1 MSISNK
7 DYLNKLIAK
16 AKKSWEGVDVERYMS
31 DLRDN
36 SFDKEFAENLS
47 KEVASYITEQMK
59 SNMDKAKIK
68 CRDLM
73 VGDWITNRNGFPMQ
87 ITNVGDDYAYA
98 TFEGNEGDPW
108 EFDDKDDQPQP
119 IPLTNDIL
127 RNNDWRERPLVL
139 SLDYSVLSYNFVK
152 DEGDTHL
159 EIKRDTL
166 IIWFNYE
173 KGLYADIIIPIKYVH
188 QLQHALRLSGLMDM
202 ANNFKI

>member
-68 CRDLM
+68 CQDLM

-87 ITNVGDDYAYA
+87 ITNVGDDYAYV

-108 EFDDKDDQPQP
+108 EFDDKDDQPEP
-119 IPLTNDIL
+119 IEIWKRLINSQKLKSSL
-127 RNNDWRERPLVL
+127 RTRGGRRCSSTDTEKQYL
-139 SLDYSVLSYNFVK
+139 SHIRNCA
-152 DEGDTHL
+152 
-159 EIKRDTL
+159 R
-166 IIWFNYE
+166 
-173 KGLYADIIIPIKYVH
+173 
-188 QLQHALRLSGLMDM
+188 Q
-202 ANNFKI
+202 